1 MVGRTGAG
9 KSSLALA
16 LFRIIEAAGGRIS
29 IDGCD
34 VSTFG
39 LHDVRRRITVIP
51 QDPVLFSGSLRF
63 NLDPSER
70 LDDAELWAA
79 LEHAHLK
86 AFVSELPSKLEYECG
101 EDGENL
107 RCVCFSVASF
117 DASTSRGV
125 FLS

>member
-1 MVGRTGAG
+1 MMRRVIQRLAV
-9 KSSLALA
+9 SSSA
-16 LFRIIEAAGGRIS
+16 
-29 IDGCD
+29 
-34 VSTFG
+34 
-39 LHDVRRRITVIP
+39 

-117 DASTSRGV
+117 DASTSRNV